1 MALASVLGRAVSTTA
16 FRAAAIAVAAYLVCA
31 GLVVGL
37 LLWQTN
43 RILTHQ
49 VLDTLSAEAE
59 LLAAEAKE
67 GGTDELVRAVDA
79 RSRSGGP
86 GLYFLADKSGKKLA
100 GNLSRMPPEL
110 AAGGAGGVFRY
121 AGNGKFPNDVRLG
134 VAIPVE
140 LGSGLRL
147 IVGRDVEEQRRF
159 AGEMG
164 TVYLIGLG
172 FLSLTGL
179 IAGLVIS
186 RLVLRRIETINVATR
201 QIMDGDL
208 SQRIA
213 ITGAKDE
220 FDVLAHNLN
229 AMLDRIEALM
239 SGLREVSDNIAHDLK
254 TPLTRLR
261 NQAEAALR
269 DARGPQAC
277 REGLEHTIERADE
290 LIKTFNALLLV
301 ARLEAG
307 VLEENAETFDVG
319 QLVRD
324 VAELYE
330 PVAEERGLGLKLDV
344 AEGAQL
350 NANRQLV
357 GQAVANL
364 IDNAIKYSAKS
375 VKSGAHTTEPAITID
390 LREGPESVV
399 ITVADRGPGIA
410 AEDRER
416 VLKRFVRLEKS
427 RTEPGTGLGLSLV
440 QAVARL
446 HGGTV
451 GLEDNAPGLRV
462 VLTLPKRLADAA
474 R

>member
-1 MALASVLGRAVSTTA
+1 MARANLLGRAVSTTA
-16 FRAAAIAVAAYLVCA
+16 FRAAAVAVAAYLVCA
-31 GLVVGL
+31 GVIVGL

-43 RILTHQ
+43 RVLTDQ
-49 VLDTLSAEAE
+49 VLETLSAEAD
-59 LLAAEAKE
+59 LLSAEAKE
-67 GGTDELVRAVDA
+67 GDVGELARAVQA
-79 RSRSGGP
+79 RSQSGGP
-86 GLYFLADKSGKKLA
+86 GLYFLADKTGKKLA

-110 AAGGAGGVFRY
+110 AGEPAGGVFRY
-121 AGNGKFPNDVRLG
+121 ASDYKDPEKTRLG
-134 VAIPVE
+134 VAIPVA
-140 LGSGLRL
+140 LGSGLHL
-147 IVGRDVEEQRRF
+147 IVGRDIEDQRRF

-164 TVYLIGLG
+164 TAYLVALG

-179 IAGLVIS
+179 LAGLVIS
-186 RLVLRRIETINVATR
+186 RLVLRRIEAINVSTR
-201 QIMDGDL
+201 QIMEGDL

-213 ITGAKDE
+213 ITGARDE
-220 FDVLAHNLN
+220 FDVLAQNLN

-239 SGLREVSDNIAHDLK
+239 NGLREVSDNIAHDLK

-319 QLVRD
+319 RLVRD

-330 PVAEERGLGLKLDV
+330 PVAEEHGLQIKFDV
-344 AEGAQL
+344 AEGARL
-350 NANRQLV
+350 NGNRQLV

-364 IDNAIKYSAKS
+364 IDNAIKYSAKT
-375 VKSGAHTTEPAITID
+375 VKEGVHASEPAIAIG
-390 LREGPESVV
+390 LREHEDVVV
-399 ITVADRGPGIA
+399 IAVADRGPGIA

-451 GLEDNAPGLRV
+451 GLEDNRPGLRV
-462 VLTLPKRLADAA
+462 VLTLPKRLGD

>member
-1 MALASVLGRAVSTTA
+1 MARANLLGRAVSTTA
-16 FRAAAIAVAAYLVCA
+16 FRAAAVAVAAYLVCA
-31 GLVVGL
+31 GVIVGL

-43 RILTHQ
+43 RVLTDQ
-49 VLDTLSAEAE
+49 VLETLSAEAD
-59 LLAAEAKE
+59 LLSAEAKE
-67 GGTDELVRAVDA
+67 GDVGELARAVQA
-79 RSRSGGP
+79 RSQSGGP
-86 GLYFLADKSGKKLA
+86 GLYFLADKTGKKLA

-110 AAGGAGGVFRY
+110 AGEPAGGVFRY
-121 AGNGKFPNDVRLG
+121 ASDYKDPEKARLG
-134 VAIPVE
+134 VAIPVA
-140 LGSGLRL
+140 LGSGLHL
-147 IVGRDVEEQRRF
+147 IVGRDIEDQRRF

-164 TVYLIGLG
+164 TAYLVALG

-179 IAGLVIS
+179 LAGLVIS
-186 RLVLRRIETINVATR
+186 RLVLRRIEAINVSTR
-201 QIMDGDL
+201 QIMEGDL

-213 ITGAKDE
+213 ITGARDE
-220 FDVLAHNLN
+220 FDVLAQNLN

-239 SGLREVSDNIAHDLK
+239 NGLREVSDNIAHDLK

-319 QLVRD
+319 RLVRD

-330 PVAEERGLGLKLDV
+330 PVAEEHGLQIKFDV
-344 AEGAQL
+344 AEGARL
-350 NANRQLV
+350 NGNRQLV

-364 IDNAIKYSAKS
+364 IDNAIKYSAKT
-375 VKSGAHTTEPAITID
+375 VKEGVHASEPAIAIG
-390 LREGPESVV
+390 LREHEDVVV
-399 ITVADRGPGIA
+399 IAVADRGPGIA

-451 GLEDNAPGLRV
+451 GLEDNRPGLRV
-462 VLTLPKRLADAA
+462 VLTLPKRLGD

>member
-1 MALASVLGRAVSTTA
+1 MAQASLLGRAVSTTA

-31 GLVVGL
+31 GLIVGL

-43 RILTHQ
+43 RILTEQ
-49 VLDTLSAEAE
+49 VLETLAAEAD

-67 GGTDELVRAVDA
+67 GDTAELVRAVEA
-79 RSRSGGP
+79 RSQPGGP
-86 GLYFLADKSGKKLA
+86 GLYFLADKDGKKLA

-110 AAGGAGGVFRY
+110 AAGQGGGVFRY
-121 AGNGKFPNDVRLG
+121 AGDGKFPDEARLA

-147 IVGRDVEEQRRF
+147 IVGRDIEDQRRF

-164 TVYLIGLG
+164 TVYLLGLG

-179 IAGLVIS
+179 LAGLVIS

-201 QIMDGDL
+201 QIMEGDL
-208 SQRIA
+208 SRRIA

-220 FDVLAHNLN
+220 FDVLAQNLN

-277 REGLEHTIERADE
+277 REGLEQTIERADE

-307 VLEENAETFDVG
+307 VLEENAEIFDVG
-319 QLVRD
+319 RLVRD

-330 PVAEERGLGLKLDV
+330 PVAEERGLQLKLDV
-344 AEGAQL
+344 AEGVRL
-350 NANRQLV
+350 NGNRQLV
-357 GQAVANL
+357 SQAVANL

-375 VKSGAHTTEPAITID
+375 GQDGARAPETVIAID
-390 LREGPESVV
+390 LRAREDAVA
-399 ITVADRGPGIA
+399 IAVADRGPGIA
-410 AEDRER
+410 AKDRER

-451 GLEDNAPGLRV
+451 GLEDNRPGLRV
-462 VLTLPKRLADAA
+462 VLTLPKRLDN